1 MMVNFK
7 VKMKV
12 TNELLVK
19 FTSGMTF
26 TFLKNILPEEIS
38 NRPGT
43 FWTTC
48 ILAYLQSSQFAQIE
62 CRKPLQG
69 IGFPVYNAIL

>member
-1 MMVNFK
+1 MNFS
-7 VKMKV
+7 
-12 TNELLVK
+12 LK

-43 FWTTC
+43 FYTPC
-48 ILAYLQSSQFAQIE
+48 IAACGAAAE
-62 CRKPLQG
+62 HKNPLISPIVICAPLSTLDDFEG
-69 IGFPVYNAIL
+69 KE